1 MTQESTIRYCAL
13 HRCSHMDSLPTS
25 LQEFILQKL
34 SSLSLASDE
43 SNADF
48 IEGIINEDSF
58 EPEDKRS
65 AILSILELD
74 EGDGKLFERKESLL
88 FFILI
93 LLTLIFAL

>member
-1 MTQESTIRYCAL
+1 ME
-13 HRCSHMDSLPTS
+13 SLPNS

-65 AILSILELD
+65 AILGILELD
-74 EGDGKLFERKESLL
+74 EGDGKLCLNKRKVCCFYFDFIDLWFWL
-88 FFILI
+88 FD
-93 LLTLIFAL
+93 